1 MMQYQARHFRIV
13 ITVTMIILTLA
24 IASCGRAEPTTVP
37 APTSAPPTET
47 NVPPTVTPAPPTPE
61 SAPTE
66 ELAPT
71 PEPVDAA
78 GDDAGE
84 DRAIFREGLI
94 DAEQSLLDRLPGATV
109 YHIDMQIP
117 ADFQL
122 IHGHEEVHYTNRE
135 DTALDEVYFRL
146 FPNVAGGAA
155 TISAVEVDGQAVQ
168 PVYEFDDSAVR
179 VPLPQALQPGE
190 QVSIN
195 LDFEIQ
201 VTFDMGGNYGL
212 FGYFDD
218 VLVLDTFYPVVP
230 VYDDEGWNVEV
241 PPPNGDWPYFDAS
254 FYLVRVT
261 APADLTVVA
270 AGIEI
275 DREQVGDEQVLTI
288 AAGPTRDF
296 YLAASAKYEVVSTT
310 VGETTVNS
318 YAFAERMDRAEFALQ
333 VAVDA
338 LESFNARFGVYPYT
352 EFDVLS
358 TPMLA
363 LGIEYPGIVGIS
375 LRAYDPEET
384 ISGAPSQYMLEV
396 ALAHEVGHQWFYNVV
411 GNDQMD
417 EPWLDEALTQYVTG
431 LYFLDVHGESEA
443 EQYRGNMWYGYWG
456 GVDQAEIPIGLT
468 ADAYAGNEYGPIVY
482 GRGPIFVTAL
492 ADEMGPETFDAFLR
506 DYYTSNQWGISTSE
520 TFRQLAEQHCQ
531 CDLSTLFEEWVYEK

>member
-1 MMQYQARHFRIV
+1 MKRYNSITIAAIV
-13 ITVTMIILTLA
+13 ILILTG
-24 IASCGRAEPTTVP
+24 CGRAEPTAMPASTPVP
-37 APTSAPPTET
+37 PADTDVS
-47 NVPPTVTPAPPTPE
+47 PTVTPAPPI
-61 SAPTE
+61 
-66 ELAPT
+66 PT
-71 PEPVDAA
+71 PEEDMPTLPPDTSMPVDTAW
-78 GDDAGE
+78 DD
-84 DRAIFREGLI
+84 RTIFQAGLI
-94 DAEQSLLDRLPGATV
+94 DVEQSLLDRLPGATV
-109 YHIDMQIP
+109 YHIDLEIP
-117 ADFQL
+117 DDFVQL
-122 IHGHEEVHYTNRE
+122 HGHEEVRYTNRE
-135 DTALDEVYFRL
+135 AEPLDEVYFRL
-146 FPNVAGGAA
+146 FPNVAGGTA
-155 TISAVEVDGQAVQ
+155 TVSAVEVDGQEVQ
-168 PVYEFDDSAVR
+168 PIYEFDDSAVR
-179 VPLPQALQPGE
+179 VPLPQALPPGE
-190 QVSIN
+190 QIVIN

-218 VLVLDTFYPVVP
+218 VLVLDTFYPVIP

-254 FYLVRVT
+254 FYVVNVT

-270 AGIEI
+270 AGIEVS
-275 DREQVGDEQVLTI
+275 REQVGDEQVLTI

-296 YLAASAKYEVVSTT
+296 YLAASEKYEVVSTT

-318 YAFAERMDRAEFALQ
+318 YAFAERMERAEFALQ
-333 VAVDA
+333 VAADA
-338 LESFNARFGVYPYT
+338 LESFNARLGVYPYT

-375 LRAYDPEET
+375 LRAYDPDAT
-384 ISGAPSQYMLEV
+384 ISGAPSQYMQEV
-396 ALAHEVGHQWFYNVV
+396 AVAHEVGHQWFYNVV

-417 EPWLDEALTQYVTG
+417 EPWVDESLTQYITG
-431 LYFLDVHGESEA
+431 LYFLDVHGESGG
-443 EQYRGNMWYGYWG
+443 EQYRRNMWYGYWS

-492 ADEMGPETFDAFLR
+492 AKEMGQETFDAFLR

-520 TFRQLAEQHCQ
+520 TFRQLAEQHCE
-531 CDLSTLFEEWVYEK
+531 CDLTVLFEEWVY